1 MCNGDVKNFE
11 SLHNVGWASALSLSK
26 DVNGLEVQ
34 MNYVWATFS
43 DITRN
48 RRDRRRIIT
57 EVDPIDDSSF
67 HWLCQAMRHNVGM
80 QSTLMKYRV
89 TQEDPTPT
97 IRVSS
102 SSVSGDDGPVLF
114 GLSADKNTGFTLV
127 LFAAMMLL
135 PFVQ

>member
-34 MNYVWATFS
+34 MNYVWATYS

-48 RRDRRRIIT
+48 KRDRRRIIT

-67 HWLCQAMRHNVGM
+67 NWLCQAMRHTVGM

-135 PFVQ
+135 AFVQ

>member
-1 MCNGDVKNFE
+1 
-11 SLHNVGWASALSLSK
+11 
-26 DVNGLEVQ
+26 
-34 MNYVWATFS
+34 
-43 DITRN
+43 
-48 RRDRRRIIT
+48 
-57 EVDPIDDSSF
+57 
-67 HWLCQAMRHNVGM
+67 MRHTVGM

-114 GLSADKNTGFTLV
+114 GLSANKNTGFTPV

-135 PFVQ
+135 AFVQ